1 MKSGELQ
8 RKDAEKIVQSLAER
22 GRESTERIAAL
33 VQREVASQISA
44 MGSRFEVLET
54 QVGALTAQILGA
66 STKSPGGS
74 TEPAENIATGDP
86 KPKPTDQRAPA
97 KKSTAKKSAANK
109 STAKRPAAKKVSEKK
124 PAVTKTAATKRA
136 AKKPTP
142 AKPVGSSG
150 VRKVSA
156 PRKT

>member
-22 GRESTERIAAL
+22 GRESTEKIAAL

-97 KKSTAKKSAANK
+97 KKSAANK

-124 PAVTKTAATKRA
+124 PAVTKNAATKRA